1 MSAREVD
8 CNAWRIQEG
17 AYCYDQAE
25 WKALLRTA
33 KLDTWA
39 NQGNLKL

>member
-1 MSAREVD
+1 MSAREVE
-8 CNAWRIQEG
+8 CKAWRIQEG
-17 AYCYDQAE
+17 ACYDQAE

-39 NQGNLKL
+39 YQGNLKL

>member
-1 MSAREVD
+1 MGAREVD
-8 CNAWRIQEG
+8 CKAWRIQER
-17 AYCYDQAE
+17 ACYDQAE

-39 NQGNLKL
+39 NQRNFK